1 MQPDGGGHLVFSDV
15 PQNKVYQW
23 KEGAGLSVFLEPSG
37 YTGLPGY
44 SKEQGSNGLAI
55 NAAGELISCE
65 HGDRRVS
72 VLTHKLMAR
81 VGEKFPLECPA
92 CGGDIRLRGDCRQ
105 EPAHAK

>member
-1 MQPDGGGHLVFSDV
+1 MQPDGGGYLVFSDV

-37 YTGLPGY
+37 STGLPGY

-92 CGGDIRLRGDCRQ
+92 CG
-105 EPAHAK
+105 